1 LLLKLNSVYNCSII
15 ASIGRRGREFLSG
28 VGALIFATK
37 GSEMVSKKRAQGKAR
52 KAAKAAK
59 AEAKKKED
67 SEQQGE
73 ATLEAQI
80 GRMQINDAV
89 CQHGDYPSKADERI
103 VTEFIYA
110 YLAEYNDENKWGI
123 DLATAL
129 KGAYKATIG
138 KYAAV
143 WGNLDKLEFV
153 ISRFVF
159 FATRYVLNG
168 DIPQACI
175 NVTIANYFEQFI
187 ACTFRNS
194 QPSIDG
200 PKIFE
205 LHDADVHTLVS
216 YLKKRIPCKCLDK
229 KYKEVKHVKKMGE
242 CCNPCCSLPERRA
255 ERSKMLY
262 CTRCRRAFY
271 CSRECQKAAWPFHK
285 TFCDKNSAIQ
295 ANFDANK
302 KK

>member
-1 LLLKLNSVYNCSII
+1 
-15 ASIGRRGREFLSG
+15 
-28 VGALIFATK
+28 
-37 GSEMVSKKRAQGKAR
+37 MVSKKRAQGKAR

-138 KYAAV
+138 MYAAV

-159 FATRYVLNG
+159 VATRYVLNG

-205 LHDADVHTLVS
+205 LHDADVHTLIS

-242 CCNPCCSLPERRA
+242 CCNPCCSLPRGGSSA
-255 ERSKMLY
+255 AKCFIALGADGLSIALVSAKKLLGKF
-262 CTRCRRAFY
+262 TRLFATRI
-271 CSRECQKAAWPFHK
+271 QPFK
-285 TFCDKNSAIQ
+285 LI
-295 ANFDANK
+295 
-302 KK
+302 